1 MRKEAYFKKR
11 EDKCLICFEEKEV
24 EYPFIVKYD
33 KKFYYDPIKAV
44 PFLHSDN
51 PRLILDEILALFNKK
66 NEPKIIYDYF
76 NGLSEDKLINLAEA
90 ISFID
95 DNLKTQYKDLLNK
108 IKRILMIALSDDLS
122 LILSN
127 LGLNDKIIDDL
138 KNNEFN
144 MRKVNNNYYFLYDY
158 YRFNFK
164 LLDELSYLRKASE
177 FDYERIKRI
186 IIMEYKK
193 YCFNNGH
200 SFLNYYFFVNRIK
213 KYNLDFKKEELL
225 ADLSPTLLKLIDEGI
240 FFTQNNNLFLTEYYK
255 MEDTIKEKIEFYT
268 KSYQDKWDIEN
279 KLNSLKDKFNH
290 SFSNDQIQAI
300 KNFFNN
306 RLSLISGIAGSGKTS
321 VIKAIVKIIKEEKP
335 KAKLIALAPTG
346 KAVSRIKDL
355 CECEAKTIHSFVNY
369 NLDLIKNKQDYDR
382 NNYEYIIIDEASM
395 VDMELFYLFLNY
407 INDIKNLVLIGDLNQ
422 LPPIGIGYIFKD
434 LYQYELPKVKLNYN
448 FRTKNSLGD
457 FINAVLNRNINLE
470 QNSDNSLIFKAL
482 NKTEINA
489 FINEYCKQNNDFKD
503 RVIINA
509 VNKGETGV
517 YSINLL
523 VQKVINNDN
532 DFIRIKNNVFYL
544 NDKVMHLRNDQ
555 INNGEIGYINNL
567 DNNDNQNPK
576 FNVKYRDLEM
586 VYDIQNIDDL
596 SLAYA
601 LSVHKAQG
609 SEFDEVIFIIDKD
622 YPYMYN
628 FNLIYTAV
636 SRAKTKLFILGD
648 LNLLRQSIK
657 KEAKPRDNRLSILLK
672 K

>member
-200 SFLNYYFFVNRIK
+200 SFLNYYFFINRIK

-355 CECEAKTIHSFVNY
+355 CDCEAKTIHSFVNY

-532 DFIRIKNNVFYL
+532 DFIKIKNNVFYL

-648 LNLLRQSIK
+648 LNLLKQSIK

>member
-44 PFLHSDN
+44 PFLRSDN

-76 NGLSEDKLINLAEA
+76 NGLSDDKLINLAEA

-138 KNNEFN
+138 KNNELN
-144 MRKVNNNYYFLYDY
+144 TRKVNNNYYFLYDY